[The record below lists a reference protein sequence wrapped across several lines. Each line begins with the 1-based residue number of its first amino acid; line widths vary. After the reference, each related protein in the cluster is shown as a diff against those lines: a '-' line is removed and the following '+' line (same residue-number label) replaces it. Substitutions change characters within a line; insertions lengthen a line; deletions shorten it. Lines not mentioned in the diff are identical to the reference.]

1 MSSLQKM
8 MLNLTQLMRLR
19 EHNRT
24 FSELEKLGAIDM
36 YYLEAI
42 YQLKD
47 PTVGTISR
55 LLGQSTPNTN
65 YHIKK
70 LINIGLVEK
79 KVDEEDHRVAH
90 LMVTNKYTSLISD
103 DQEFWQS
110 FQERLEEQVD
120 PTDITIF
127 QRVLRQAIEII
138 SEENLET
145 LEQK

>member
-1 MSSLQKM
+1 M

-110 FQERLEEQVD
+110 FQERLEDQVD

>member
-110 FQERLEEQVD
+110 FQERLEDQVD